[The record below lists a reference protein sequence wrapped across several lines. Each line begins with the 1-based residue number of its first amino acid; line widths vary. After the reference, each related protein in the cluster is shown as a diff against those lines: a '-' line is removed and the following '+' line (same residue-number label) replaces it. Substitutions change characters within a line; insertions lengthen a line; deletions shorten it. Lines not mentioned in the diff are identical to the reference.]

1 MSSRARVLRILL
13 AGLVSLAQGAGA
25 GELVLR
31 VSEGW
36 GTTRIVS
43 DAPQSAI
50 LEFGDQYALPSGEL
64 VFWGRIRDGKDGW
77 ALFSLQG
84 DRLRTIL
91 TEGESSV
98 SRYGEPSAK
107 LHLHYQGGLIHRATR
122 IFAGKV
128 LVISTERKIATGGSV
143 YSWDGERLR
152 GVLVEGDR
160 TTLGGAGVIAGGFAW
175 AASPD
180 GEVLLGLRTEKP
192 NPYAAWALFDGR
204 SPRLVVRSGQ
214 PLPGLPNTRVA
225 EFWTGGSGSICKI
238 WLFDGGQIVTDL
250 SFSQGGADTQAIVLL
265 SPGGSERLL
274 GRGDPL
280 PGDPSKTID
289 LASVVTAE
297 SPRSFVARLFPPDP
311 ASKRGLREVTYA
323 SCDGSGCRPPSR
335 EEVNAFEGNGHP
347 VPWQSASSLRW
358 SGDWRQERSGD
369 KIINY
374 GRRDLEAVRGGEITR
389 LTPPG
394 LLLDDTAAIRLVD
407 GEFPGAIVEGSY
419 WDAAGAKDGYIDIG
433 KVKPKQGSW
442 FVAADDLAAG
452 FQPLPLL
459 RTVDGQSVS
468 VADVLFRKGTGQVI
482 AQLGDGLY
490 RLEKAPAAPLPE

>member
-1 MSSRARVLRILL
+1 VLRILL
-13 AGLVSLAQGAGA
+13 AGLVALAQGAGA

-36 GTTRIVS
+36 GATRIVS

-91 TEGESSV
+91 TEGESSA
-98 SRYGEPSAK
+98 SRYGEPGAK
-107 LHLHYQGGLIHRATR
+107 LHLHYRSSSLLHRATR

-128 LVISTERKIATGGSV
+128 LVISTERKITTGGSV

-152 GVLVEGDR
+152 GVLVEGER

-204 SPRLVVRSGQ
+204 SPRLVVRSGE
-214 PLPGLPNTRVA
+214 PLPGLPDTRVA
-225 EFWTGGSGSICKI
+225 EFWTGGSGSNCRV

-250 SFSQGGADTQAIVLL
+250 NFSQGGADMQAIVLL

-280 PGDPSKTID
+280 LGDPAKTID

-297 SPRSFVARLFPPDP
+297 SPRSFVARLFPLDP

-323 SCDGSGCRPPSR
+323 SCDGSGCRPPSQ

-369 KIINY
+369 KIINH
-374 GRRDLEAVRGGEITR
+374 GRRDLEAVRGGEITQ

-394 LLLDDTAAIRLVD
+394 LLLDDTATIRLVD
-407 GEFPGAIVEGSY
+407 GEFLGAIVEGSY
-419 WDAAGAKDGYIDIG
+419 WDAASAKDGYVDIG

-452 FQPLPLL
+452 LQPNPTL
-459 RTVDGQSVS
+459 RTLDGRSAS
-468 VADVLFRKGTGQVI
+468 LADVLIRKGTGQVI
-482 AQLGDGLY
+482 AQFGKGLY
-490 RLEKAPAAPLPE
+490 RLEKAAVPPSP